1 MEILDTLVRKSKTL
15 RAEVQTKGTLRTA
28 RITLDRGVIFL
39 LSRIYRFPAAWH
51 PPTSMR
57 PYRIAVATAIN
68 ALDPEVVCEVGC
80 GLGSILSRIHAPVRV
95 GYDVSPGV
103 LRAARLLRSGS
114 IDFRSGSIDAVDLPS
129 MDVLVLVNWIHEVSP
144 EDLERMLL
152 PLLPRTRCLMLDAI
166 DADNAFGYRFK
177 HDFAF
182 LDGKARLL
190 SSTRVDG
197 EGRSF
202 RLYEVIA

>member
-1 MEILDTLVRKSKTL
+1 VKILNVLVRKSKTL
-15 RAEVQTKGTLRTA
+15 RTEIRAKGRRRTA
-28 RITLDRGVIFL
+28 RIAFDRSVIFA
-39 LSRIYRFPAAWH
+39 LSKIYRFPAAWH
-51 PPTSMR
+51 TPTSMR
-57 PYRIAVATAIN
+57 PYRIAVATTIN
-68 ALDPEVVCEVGC
+68 ALDPKVVCEVGC
-80 GLGSILSRIHAPVRV
+80 GLGSILSRVHAQKRV

-103 LRAARLLRSGS
+103 LRAARLLRSRS

-152 PLLPRTRCLMLDAI
+152 PLLPRTRHLMLDAI
-166 DADNAFGYRFK
+166 DADNAFGYQFK

-182 LDGKARLL
+182 LDGKARPL

>member
-1 MEILDTLVRKSKTL
+1 MGILDTLARKSKTL
-15 RAEVQTKGTLRTA
+15 RAEVQTKGALRTA
-28 RITLDRGVIFL
+28 RITLDRGVVFL

-103 LRAARLLRSGS
+103 LRAARLLRSRS

-129 MDVLVLVNWIHEVSP
+129 MDVLVLVNWIHEVSS

-152 PLLPRTRCLMLDAI
+152 PLLSRTRCLMLDAI